1 MSRGGSRE
9 RSGRPP
15 NPRVLIR
22 EAAHMLAG
30 SASILYGIA
39 KWELPTGRD
48 ELEEIGRAVVRDAM
62 AAKRRIDQ
70 AAHRLDFSS
79 SHGNDGRRL
88 PSASTQKPTAWNVLP
103 SESSK

>member
-1 MSRGGSRE
+1 MPRGGSRK

-15 NPRVLIR
+15 DPRALIR

-39 KWELPTGRD
+39 QSDLSADREA
-48 ELEEIGRAVVRDAM
+48 LEEIGRAVVRDAM
-62 AAKRRIDQ
+62 TAKRRLEQ

-79 SHGNDGRRL
+79 SHGNAGTSL
-88 PSASTQKPTAWNVLP
+88 PSESTQKPTACTARP
-103 SESSK
+103 SASST